1 MSKPGL
7 KGIRHVIA
15 ATGYSAKGL
24 KAAWQHESAFRQE
37 CTLGLVMLPF
47 AFLLGENLG
56 QTALLIAVCFLV
68 LIVEL
73 LNSAIEAAVDRIGTE
88 HHELAGRAKDMGSA
102 AVSLSLLLVWVT
114 WGLVLLQRL
123 F

>member
-1 MSKPGL
+1 MSKPGH
-7 KGIRHVIA
+7 KGIRRLIA
-15 ATGYSAKGL
+15 ATRYSAKGL
-24 KAAWQHESAFRQE
+24 QAAWKHESAFRQE
-37 CTLGLVMLPF
+37 SLLGLIMLPL
-47 AFLLGENLG
+47 ALLLGETVA
-56 QTALLIAVCFLV
+56 QRAVLIGVCFLV

-102 AVSLSLLLVWVT
+102 AVSLSLLLVWLT
-114 WGLVLLQRL
+114 WGLVIVHRL

>member
-1 MSKPGL
+1 MSKPGH
-7 KGIRHVIA
+7 KGIKRLIA
-15 ATGYSAKGL
+15 ATRYSAKGL
-24 KAAWQHESAFRQE
+24 QAAWKHESAFRQE
-37 CTLGLVMLPF
+37 SLLGLIMLPL
-47 AFLLGENLG
+47 ALLLGETVA
-56 QTALLIAVCFLV
+56 QRAVLIGVCFLV

-102 AVSLSLLLVWVT
+102 AVSLSLLLVWLT
-114 WGLVLLQRL
+114 WGLVIVHRL